1 MHVFLLYYLFGSPIS
16 ICIRVCWTCC
26 NMWLVCLFRGP
37 FIFNWLQ
44 KAPCFTFWSKVRLGN
59 MAENE
64 LILCKIRKVRFH
76 VAFSAIFI
84 NIFTF
89 WYRANWQ
96 WEMFALLYLSFY
108 LIYFSWGLIIA
119 LLSGNLL
126 EEVSVTYWKYER
138 WHWKSNQAGVQITF
152 QHLLLRLNKPILTRN
167 DFFREIEKWKKISY
181 PKTVIFFS

>member
-1 MHVFLLYYLFGSPIS
+1 MFA
-16 ICIRVCWTCC
+16 
-26 NMWLVCLFRGP
+26 
-37 FIFNWLQ
+37 Q
-44 KAPCFTFWSKVRLGN
+44 KAAWPKIGLLRRPYGWKSAHPEGH

-126 EEVSVTYWKYER
+126 EEVSVSYWKYER
-138 WHWKSNQAGVQITF
+138 WHWKSNQAGVQHTVV
-152 QHLLLRLNKPILTRN
+152 QKCQSLNHGVSVQTLYG
-167 DFFREIEKWKKISY
+167 KWKRGS
-181 PKTVIFFS
+181 

>member
-44 KAPCFTFWSKVRLGN
+44 KGPCLTFWSKVRLGN

-108 LIYFSWGLIIA
+108 LIYFLGLIIA
-119 LLSGNLL
+119 LDTFRKSFRGSKCNLL
-126 EEVSVTYWKYER
+126 KVWKVTLKV
-138 WHWKSNQAGVQITF
+138 KSSWCSASTYYVWTKTWDQF
-152 QHLLLRLNKPILTRN
+152 S
-167 DFFREIEKWKKISY
+167 REMII
-181 PKTVIFFS
+181 

>member
-1 MHVFLLYYLFGSPIS
+1 MIKFQQSQALTSHFESFWS
-16 ICIRVCWTCC
+16 IVP
-26 NMWLVCLFRGP
+26 CL
-37 FIFNWLQ
+37 
-44 KAPCFTFWSKVRLGN
+44 TFWSKVRLGN

-64 LILCKIRKVRFH
+64 LILCKIRKVRFL

-96 WEMFALLYLSFY
+96 WEMFALLHLSFY

-138 WHWKSNQAGVQITF
+138 WHWKSNQAGVQ
-152 QHLLLRLNKPILTRN
+152 HLLLRLNKNMRSILTWN
-167 DFFREIEKWKKISY
+167 DYLTKYALFWTFFPWN
-181 PKTVIFFS
+181 